1 MSDIL
6 IMALQHREE
15 LLRDIDRLEDLL
27 ARAECLAEQKQ
38 SVVSTAVRAEEDT
51 LVLEPQP
58 ASKVI
63 YLEGPAE
70 AAVLEAARRLYKG
83 GQDDRQH
90 DDRSILQRMMDRKS
104 HDHGSKPRSV
114 FRGAL
119 LHRLDDEMVAA

>member
-38 SVVSTAVRAEEDT
+38 SIVSTAACAEEDT
-51 LVLEPQP
+51 LVLEPRPQ
-58 ASKVI
+58 SKVI

-70 AAVLEAARRLYKG
+70 EAALEAARRLYKG
-83 GQDDRQH
+83 GQDDAQH
-90 DDRSILQRMMDRKS
+90 DDRTILQRMMGRKS
-104 HDHGSKPRSV
+104 LSHGGKPRSV